1 MKIFNSALKY
11 GIGAF
16 AVSCCISLSAH
27 AQESD
32 GHNSNSLRPIHES
45 DQLYATRVW
54 RRVDL
59 REKQNKPFFSENR
72 QITKV
77 IIEAVMNGT
86 LYPYTND
93 SLNTRMSKEQFIE
106 NLTIPTDEVG
116 PTEDEIA
123 MGFGQ
128 ETQDAGWGDA
138 WGDTDSNSG
147 EGAEGTQT
155 GVNNTTATA
164 ANEGP
169 LLFSPRDVTV
179 LELMEDVIFDKHRGR
194 QYYDIQAVTMI
205 LPPENFPETG
215 LLRQVA
221 SFKYVDLVKVF
232 EENPETAVW
241 VNPQNNAK
249 HLNLRHAFDL
259 RLFTSR
265 IVKYS
270 NADDEYIIDMVD
282 GERRQALLKSL
293 DYEYQM
299 LEREHQLWEY

>member
-1 MKIFNSALKY
+1 MKIFNSILKY
-11 GIGAF
+11 GIGAV
-16 AVSCCISLSAH
+16 ALSCCVSFSAN
-27 AQESD
+27 AQESN
-32 GHNSNSLRPIHES
+32 GYNPNSLRPIHEA

-77 IIEAVMNGT
+77 IIDAVMNGT

-106 NLTIPTDEVG
+106 NLTIPTDDVG

-128 ETQDAGWGDA
+128 ENKDSGWGDA
-138 WGDTDSNSG
+138 WGDSGTSQG

-155 GVNNTTATA
+155 GTNNATA
-164 ANEGP
+164 ASEGP
-169 LLFSPRDVTV
+169 LLFTPRDVTV
-179 LELMEDVIFDKHRGR
+179 LEIMEDVIFDKHRGR
-194 QYYDIQAVTMI
+194 QYYDIQAVTMV

-221 SFKYVDLVKVF
+221 SFKYTDLVRVF
-232 EENPETAVW
+232 EENPEAAVW
-241 VNPQNNAK
+241 VNPQNTAK
-249 HLNLRHAFDL
+249 HLNLKHAFDL
-259 RLFTSR
+259 RLFASR

-270 NADDEYIIDMVD
+270 NPDDEYIIDMVD
-282 GERRQALLKSL
+282 GERRQALLKSMN
-293 DYEYQM
+293 YEYEM

>member
-1 MKIFNSALKY
+1 MKIFNNILKCGVGAVAL
-11 GIGAF
+11 
-16 AVSCCISLSAH
+16 SCCVSLSVH
-27 AQESD
+27 AQEEPNN
-32 GHNSNSLRPIHES
+32 GYNPNSLRPIHEA
-45 DQLYATRVW
+45 DQLYSTRVW

-106 NLTIPTDEVG
+106 NMTIPTDDLG

-128 ETQDAGWGDA
+128 ETQDSGWGDA
-138 WGDTDSNSG
+138 WGDSNSG
-147 EGAEGTQT
+147 QGAEGTNT
-155 GVNNTTATA
+155 GTSAPTA
-164 ANEGP
+164 ASSGP
-169 LLFSPRDVTV
+169 LLFAPRDVTV
-179 LELMEDVIFDKHRGR
+179 LEIMEDVIFDKHRGR
-194 QYYDIQAVTMI
+194 QYYDIQSVTMV

-221 SFKYVDLVKVF
+221 SFKYTDLVRVF

-241 VNPQNNAK
+241 VNPQNNSK
-249 HLNLRHAFDL
+249 HLNLKHAFDL
-259 RLFTSR
+259 RLFSSR

-270 NADDEYIIDMVD
+270 NPDDEYIIDMVD
-282 GERRQALLKSL
+282 GERRQALLKSM

>member
-1 MKIFNSALKY
+1 MKIFNNILK
-11 GIGAF
+11 GSIGAV
-16 AVSCCISLSAH
+16 ALSCCVSLSVY
-27 AQESD
+27 AQESE
-32 GHNSNSLRPIHES
+32 GYNPNSLRPIHDS
-45 DQLYATRVW
+45 DQLYSTRVW
-54 RRVDL
+54 RRMDL

-77 IIEAVMNGT
+77 IIDAVMNGT

-106 NLTIPTDEVG
+106 NLTIPTDDTG

-128 ETQDAGWGDA
+128 ETQDSGWDDA
-138 WGDTDSNSG
+138 WGDSNSG
-147 EGAEGTQT
+147 QGAEGTKT
-155 GVNNTTATA
+155 GTDNTATTASS
-164 ANEGP
+164 GP
-169 LLFSPRDVTV
+169 LLFTPRDVTV
-179 LELMEDVIFDKHRGR
+179 LEIMEDVIFDKHRGR
-194 QYYDIQAVTMI
+194 QYYDIQSVTMV

-221 SFKYVDLVKVF
+221 TFKYTDLVKVF
-232 EENPETAVW
+232 EDNPETAIW
-241 VNPQNNAK
+241 VNPQNNSK
-249 HLNLRHAFDL
+249 HLNLNHAFDL
-259 RLFTSR
+259 RLFSSR

-270 NADDEYIIDMVD
+270 NPDDEYIIDMVD
-282 GERRQALLKSL
+282 GERRQALLKSM